1 MSLDALYPTL
11 TDLKRKAKRRVPRYL
26 WDYLDGSTG
35 GETARWRSEDH
46 LDAITL
52 RVADPLAG
60 EPQPDLT
67 TTLLGQSFSAPIG
80 VAPVGMSG
88 AVWPGAEVSLARMA
102 TRHRLPYCLSTVAAA
117 TPEQVGPKTDG
128 NGWFQLYAPS
138 TPELRRDVLARAR
151 DAGFTALIFTVDVPI
166 LSRRPRELKQ
176 RLQNPMK
183 ITPRILWQSAMR
195 PAWAWGMLGRPAPQP
210 VLFDKYKDSVARS
223 TKDKHVG
230 LSVRC
235 SPDWTYFEDLRKD
248 WDGPLIVKGVLDP
261 APIQRFRDMGADAF
275 WVSNHGGRQF
285 EASRTAVEALPAIR
299 DAVGPDMPLIADGGV
314 RSGTDVLRL
323 MALGADLVMLGRGYH
338 WGLAAAGDAGADQ
351 VTHILTEEIMT
362 DMAQLGINRPVDV
375 RGCLVTGEM

>member
-1 MSLDALYPTL
+1 
-11 TDLKRKAKRRVPRYL
+11 
-26 WDYLDGSTG
+26 
-35 GETARWRSEDH
+35 
-46 LDAITL
+46 
-52 RVADPLAG
+52 
-60 EPQPDLT
+60 
-67 TTLLGQSFSAPIG
+67 
-80 VAPVGMSG
+80 
-88 AVWPGAEVSLARMA
+88 
-102 TRHRLPYCLSTVAAA
+102 
-117 TPEQVGPKTDG
+117 
-128 NGWFQLYAPS
+128 
-138 TPELRRDVLARAR
+138 
-151 DAGFTALIFTVDVPI
+151 
-166 LSRRPRELKQ
+166 
-176 RLQNPMK
+176 MK